1 MSLLTLR
8 ALTELKTAGNFGILT
23 FVGYSGA
30 GYEDLDALHA
40 QIKTVLSF
48 YDPKRYLVNCGAT
61 EEGIGA
67 VYALAKAEGFETIGI
82 VSSQAAVQECKV
94 SRYVDTVFFVPDE
107 TWGGYLPN
115 GELSP
120 TSAAIVDVSDVI
132 VGIGGGEVARD
143 ELLAAKSDGR
153 CIIYIPAD
161 LNHLTAIKKAVSK
174 GQPTPT
180 DFSGAANVI
189 TCKTSNRK
197 LQTLNLNQ

>member
-1 MSLLTLR
+1 MSLLTLK
-8 ALTELKTAGNFGILT
+8 ALTELKAAGNFGVLT

-30 GYEDLDALHA
+30 GYEDLDALHVH
-40 QIKTVLSF
+40 IKRILSF
-48 YDPKRYLVNCGAT
+48 HDPKRYLVNCGAT

-82 VSSQAAVQECKV
+82 LSSQAAVNECKL
-94 SRYVDTVFFVPDE
+94 SPYVKTVFFVPDE

-143 ELLAAKSDGR
+143 ELLAAKATGR
-153 CIIYIPAD
+153 RTNYIPAD
-161 LNHLTAIKKAVSK
+161 LDHLIAIKKQCLRASRYLLISA
-174 GQPTPT
+174 G
-180 DFSGAANVI
+180 
-189 TCKTSNRK
+189 
-197 LQTLNLNQ
+197 LQT

>member
-8 ALTELKTAGNFGILT
+8 ALTELKATGNFAVLT

-30 GYEDLDALHA
+30 GYEDCDALHA
-40 QIKTVLSF
+40 HIKTVLSF
-48 YDPKRYLVNCGAT
+48 HDPKRYLVNCGAT

-82 VSSQAAVQECKV
+82 VSSQAAVNECKL
-94 SRYVDTVFFVPDE
+94 SPYVDTVFFVPDE

-115 GELSP
+115 GELSA

-143 ELLAAKSDGR
+143 ELLAAKAAGR
-153 CIIYIPAD
+153 RTNYIPAD

-189 TCKTSNRK
+189 N
-197 LQTLNLNQ
+197 LQN